1 MQIVF
6 LNRLDRVDARGEAR
20 GQVFIG
26 EHQGT
31 WTAGWR
37 NHEAQP
43 AGEDEIWYEGISWEE
58 LLAAFRHGA
67 AGKMR
72 EGFRPLIDG
81 MLDEPVWE
89 RKPQQ
94 AVMLQCYA
102 DLQEADPDLL
112 NRLRLWRRAKAS
124 EEGRSAYLV
133 ATNRELQM
141 LAVYRPATPAEL
153 GHIPGFA
160 KLKTERYGSDLSEM
174 LREVPREHAFPLDW
188 VAQAVDLE
196 RFAEWTF
203 RQKQEKYSKTLA
215 SVRDKR
221 ALLSA
226 IREGQSMA
234 EMESLLQCTR
244 RQLVERIERLDDEG
258 YDVLPI
264 IDRELTAVSSE
275 EWTQASE
282 AMVQLGDRYLKP
294 LLRKLYGETAGGDAD
309 VESQYEKLRM
319 MRIRFRRERQTA
331 I

>member
-6 LNRLDRVDARGEAR
+6 LNRLDRVDARGEDR

-26 EHQGT
+26 EQQGT

-37 NHEAQP
+37 TSDAQSG
-43 AGEDEIWYEGISWEE
+43 AEEEIWYEGISWEE

-72 EGFRPLIDG
+72 EGFRPMIDG

-102 DLQEADPDLL
+102 DLQEADPDLV

-133 ATNRELQM
+133 ATNRELQL
-141 LAVYRPATPAEL
+141 LAVFRPATPEEL

-174 LREVPREHAFPLDW
+174 FKGMPREHAFPLDW
-188 VAQAVDLE
+188 VSQAVDPE

-203 RQKQEKYSKTLA
+203 RQKEQKYGKTLA

-221 ALLSA
+221 SLLNA
-226 IREGQSMA
+226 IREGQSLA
-234 EMESLLQCTR
+234 DMESLLQCSR
-244 RQLVERIERLDDEG
+244 RQLVERIERLDEEG

-264 IDRELTAVSSE
+264 IDRELTAVTAE

-282 AMVQLGDRYLKP
+282 AMVELGDRYLKP
-294 LLRKLYGETAGGDAD
+294 LLLKLYGEATGGDQE
-309 VESQYEKLRM
+309 VERQYERLRM

>member
-37 NHEAQP
+37 NHEAEA

-81 MLDEPVWE
+81 MLDEPAWE
-89 RKPQQ
+89 RKPQH
-94 AVMLQCYA
+94 AVILQCYA
-102 DLQEADPDLL
+102 DLQEADPELL

-141 LAVYRPATPAEL
+141 LAVYRPATAAEL

-160 KLKTERYGSDLSEM
+160 KMKTEKYGKDLSEIFH
-174 LREVPREHAFPLDW
+174 EVPRDHAFPLDW
-188 VAQAVDLE
+188 VAQAVDPE
-196 RFAEWTF
+196 RFTEWTF
-203 RQKQEKYSKTLA
+203 RQKQEKYGKTLA

-226 IREGQSMA
+226 IRDGQSLA

-264 IDRELTAVSSE
+264 IDRELTTVSNE

-282 AMVQLGDRYLKP
+282 AMAQLGDRYLKP
-294 LLRKLYGETAGGDAD
+294 LLHKLYGETAAGDKE
-309 VESQYEKLRM
+309 VERHYEKLRM